1 MSLFKTTILPT
12 DSKKDAI
19 NMLSELI
26 FDEPLV
32 LLIVLGKN
40 DAASRLVQR
49 ADKLTGALDEPRWVV
64 WARRPEQIEEVVAL
78 LQNNNQL
85 VANYPAALAFSL
97 SFSDTVRDLIMQT
110 DPEPDM
116 VRILESFIK
125 AESEVI

>member
-32 LLIVLGKN
+32 LLIVLGKST
-40 DAASRLVQR
+40 AADRLVQR

-78 LQNNNQL
+78 LQNNSQL
-85 VANYPAALAFSL
+85 VTNYQTALAFSL
-97 SFSDTVRDLIMQT
+97 SFSDTVRDLIMQS

-125 AESEVI
+125 AESDMK

>member
-49 ADKLTGALDEPRWVV
+49 ADKLTGTLDEPRWIV

-85 VANYPAALAFSL
+85 VANYQAALAFSL

-125 AESEVI
+125 AESI

>member
-32 LLIVLGKN
+32 LFIVLGKG
-40 DAASRLVQR
+40 DAARRLVHR
-49 ADKLTGALDEPRWVV
+49 ADKLTGTMHEPRWVV

-78 LQNNNQL
+78 LQNNGQL
-85 VANYPAALAFSL
+85 VADYRAALAFSL
-97 SFSDTVRDLIMQT
+97 SLSDTVRDLIMNS

-116 VRILESFIK
+116 VRILESFVK
-125 AESEVI
+125 AESAII

>member
-32 LLIVLGKN
+32 LFIVLGKSE
-40 DAASRLVQR
+40 AANRLVHR
-49 ADKLTGALDEPRWVV
+49 ADKLTGAMNEPRWVV

-78 LQNNNQL
+78 LQNNGQL
-85 VANYPAALAFSL
+85 VNNFQAALAFSL
-97 SFSDTVRDLIMQT
+97 SFSDTVRDLIMQS

-125 AESEVI
+125 AETDMI

>member
-19 NMLSELI
+19 DMLSELI

-32 LLIVLGKN
+32 LLVVLGRS
-40 DAASRLVQR
+40 DAAQRLVQR
-49 ADKLTGALDEPRWVV
+49 ADKMTGAMDEPRWVI
-64 WARRPEQIEEVVAL
+64 WARRPNQIEEVVAL
-78 LQNNNQL
+78 LQNNTQL
-85 VANYPAALAFSL
+85 VANFQNALAFSL
-97 SFSDTVRDLIMQT
+97 SFSDTVRDLILAT

-125 AESEVI
+125 AESDIV